1 MTLALNPGGKLRFKA
16 VACVIC
22 LSSRKRNYPSMST
35 LFIISIPVT
44 DRVDILPSDDRD
56 GGATLKTKSAFP
68 CCLCVFVLLTE
79 AGGS

>member
-1 MTLALNPGGKLRFKA
+1 MRHLPVQQEAQLPINERA
-16 VACVIC
+16 V
-22 LSSRKRNYPSMST
+22 
-35 LFIISIPVT
+35 FIISIPVT